1 MLSVL
6 PHSGSVRTAET
17 AKRTRTRDALLA
29 ALQELLL
36 DPSTPA
42 VSVPQVV
49 GRCGVSQ
56 GTFYNYFDSLPD
68 AIDAVGALI
77 LAQHA
82 RVLHDVTTGAS
93 DDAEIVAR
101 SARQTLVL
109 LARHPDVGRLLFDS
123 GLPAD
128 RFGTGMRAHLRAD
141 VQRGID
147 CGVFT
152 VGDVDVACSICA
164 GVILGACLD
173 IYRGRLPVESI
184 PAIVAHLLGV
194 LGVSARKAQRL
205 VAAPQEFAEWP
216 PLPLFAIEEI

>member
-1 MLSVL
+1 ML
-6 PHSGSVRTAET
+6 TAKT

-77 LAQHA
+77 LVEHA
-82 RVLHDVTTGAS
+82 RVLEVAAAGAA
-93 DDAEIVAR
+93 DEAEVVAR
-101 SARQTLVL
+101 SARQTLML
-109 LARHPDVGRLLFDS
+109 LAYRPDIGRLLFDS
-123 GLPAD
+123 GLPTD
-128 RFGTGMRAHLRAD
+128 RFGAGMRAHLRAD
-141 VQRGID
+141 LQRGVD
-147 CGVFT
+147 SGVFSAD
-152 VGDVDVACSICA
+152 DVDVVCSLCA
-164 GVILGACLD
+164 GVILGASLD
-173 IYRGRLPVESI
+173 LYRGRLPVDSI

-194 LGVSARKAQRL
+194 LGVGARRAQRL
-205 VAAPQEFAEWP
+205 VAVPQEFIDWA
-216 PLPLFAIEEI
+216 PLPLSAIEEM